1 VKLSRMWGLALRY
14 LYLFR
19 HSLDRLSDA
28 FFWPTVDIVLWGL
41 TSNFLA
47 QSAGVGNTLVLGLL
61 GGIVLWIFPW
71 RSQYEIAV
79 NLLED
84 LWNRNLVNIFISPVK
99 FSEWIATLLLLG
111 VGKALISFVYASF
124 LIYALYAANILSV
137 GLFLIP
143 WAALLIV
150 FGWVFG
156 LLVAS
161 IVMRYGT
168 KIQTLAWTSIYIIA
182 PFAAVFY
189 PVSSLPSW
197 AQMVTRFVPAS
208 YVFEAMRAGVA
219 GHATPLI
226 NLLFPTL
233 LCVGYFAIAV
243 WLMYRSFAHILK
255 RGLISID

>member
-1 VKLSRMWGLALRY
+1 MKLSRMWGLALRY

-28 FFWPTVDIVLWGL
+28 FFWPTVDIVLWGM

-47 QSAGVGNTLVLGLL
+47 QNASVGNTLVLGLL

-84 LWNRNLVNIFISPVK
+84 LWNRNLVNIFISPIK
-99 FSEWIATLLLLG
+99 FAEWIATLLLLG

-137 GLFLIP
+137 GLVLVP
-143 WAALLIV
+143 WAALLIM

-168 KIQTLAWTSIYIIA
+168 KIQTLAWTSIS

-189 PVSSLPSW
+189 PVASLPGW
-197 AQMVTRFVPAS
+197 GQAIARFVPAS
-208 YVFEAMRAGVA
+208 YVFEAMRAAVA
-219 GHATPLI
+219 GQVTPLS
-226 NLLFPTL
+226 NLILPTL
-233 LCVGYFAIAV
+233 LCLVYFALAV
-243 WLMYRSFAHILK
+243 WMMYRSFAHILK